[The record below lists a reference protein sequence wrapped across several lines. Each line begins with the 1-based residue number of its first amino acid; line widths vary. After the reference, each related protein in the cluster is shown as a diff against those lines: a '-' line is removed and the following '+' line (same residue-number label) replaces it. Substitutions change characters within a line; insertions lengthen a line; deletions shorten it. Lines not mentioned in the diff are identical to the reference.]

1 MSEST
6 HPDIG
11 LSDSARAARTS
22 LSAPVRLRAA
32 GQDEWIEGT
41 TCNISRS
48 GILIEANSKLPTET
62 PIEITFMLRRKGD
75 TPMQINAEVVRVE
88 ERAGGMPRI
97 AARFAAQ
104 MGLEVFQRTAR
115 A

>member
-1 MSEST
+1 MAEPPR
-6 HPDIG
+6 PDIG
-11 LSDSARAARTS
+11 FHDSARAVRTN
-22 LSAPVRLRAA
+22 LSAPVRFRAA
-32 GQDEWIEGT
+32 GEEDWNEGV

-48 GILIEANSKLPTET
+48 GILIQSSAKLPNET

-75 TPMQINAEVVRVE
+75 NPVQVTAQVVRIE
-88 ERAGGMPRI
+88 EPEGEVPRI

-104 MGLEVFQRTAR
+104 MGLEVFQRPAR

>member
-1 MSEST
+1 MAEPL

-11 LSDSARAARTS
+11 FADSARAVRTS
-22 LSAPVRLRAA
+22 LSAPVRFRPE
-32 GQDEWIEGT
+32 GQQEWVEGV

-48 GILIEANSKLPTET
+48 GILIQSSQKLPSDT

-75 TPMQINAEVVRVE
+75 NPVQVTAQVVRIE
-88 ERAGGMPRI
+88 EPEGAMPRI

-104 MGLEVFQRTAR
+104 MGLEIFQRPAR

>member
-1 MSEST
+1 MSEPT

-11 LSDSARAARTS
+11 LSDSARAVRTN
-22 LSAPVRLRAA
+22 LSAPVRFRAA
-32 GQDEWIEGT
+32 GEEEWQEGV

-48 GILIEANSKLPTET
+48 GILFQSNARLPAEA

-75 TPMQINAEVVRVE
+75 TPVQVHAQVVRIE
-88 ERAGGMPRI
+88 EPDNGIPRI
-97 AARFAAQ
+97 AARFAAE
-104 MGLEVFQRTAR
+104 MGLEVFQRPAR

>member
-1 MSEST
+1 MSEPT

-11 LSDSARAARTS
+11 FSDSARAARTN
-22 LSAPVRLRAA
+22 LSAPVRFREA
-32 GQDEWIEGT
+32 GKDEWIEGV

-48 GILIEANSKLPTET
+48 GILIRANETVPSET

-75 TPMQINAEVVRVE
+75 TPLQVRAEVVRVDE
-88 ERAGGMPRI
+88 TAGDMPRI

-104 MGLEVFQRTAR
+104 MGLEIFQRPAR